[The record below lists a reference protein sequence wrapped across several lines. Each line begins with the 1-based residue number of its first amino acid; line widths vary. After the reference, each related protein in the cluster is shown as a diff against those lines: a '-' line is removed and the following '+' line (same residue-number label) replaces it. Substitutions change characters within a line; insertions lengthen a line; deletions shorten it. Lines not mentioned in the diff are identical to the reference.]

1 MASSLLLL
9 TARPAELAAAERS
22 NATAVAAQMPT
33 EPASTRT
40 TGNADSEPANPAITP
55 AQRALAASLSL
66 VPGLV
71 LHGSGNFALGRKETS
86 YRLLAAEGVGI
97 GLLGVGGTILVL
109 TGAARDWVA
118 PAALLGVTGAGLF
131 TSSWLLDLYS
141 VLAPE
146 RGLGAAGA
154 LRPWLTGSLGYAHV
168 YDPQFAYRNFL
179 VSELEARI
187 QRVSFDAELWASPDD
202 ENYRVQLTT
211 TLRALGQTGDR
222 RGTPDGSALDVRLG
236 LGRHSYAAEQ
246 FSIMSVEWAFRG
258 RLDLFHYDR
267 FLTGTFAE
275 LEAGHAQQVFQWSS
289 PSVSSNEDLLLARFG
304 VGTYLGK
311 QDPCGGEI
319 QLYYDHRHDGY
330 AAGLL
335 MPGLGSGVLGHIGLE
350 GEYFWSET
358 FGAGLL
364 AEAGAA
370 YVTAL
375 SVKMRAR

>member
-1 MASSLLLL
+1 MLVASLSLL
-9 TARPAELAAAERS
+9 TAVSAFGSSEAIDHSREPPP
-22 NATAVAAQMPT
+22 VAA
-33 EPASTRT
+33 PAPA
-40 TGNADSEPANPAITP
+40 ADPAITP

-71 LHGSGNFALGRKETS
+71 LHGAGNFALGRRDTA

-97 GLLGVGGTILVL
+97 GLLGTGGAILVL

-118 PAALLGVTGAGLF
+118 PAALLGVAGAGLF
-131 TSSWLLDLYS
+131 TTSWLLDIYS
-141 VLAPE
+141 VWAPDGGFGTPSE
-146 RGLGAAGA
+146 
-154 LRPWLTGSLGYAHV
+154 LRPWLVGSLGYAHV

-202 ENYRVQLTT
+202 ENYRTQLTT

-222 RGTPDGSALDVRLG
+222 RGISDGSALDVRLE

-246 FSIMSVEWAFRG
+246 FSIMSVGWAFRG

-267 FLTGTFAE
+267 FLAGTFAE
-275 LEAGHAQQVFQWSS
+275 LEAGHAQQVFQWSA
-289 PSVSSNEDLLLARFG
+289 PAVSSNEDLLLLRFG
-304 VGTYLGK
+304 LGSYLGNHE
-311 QDPCGGEI
+311 PCGGEI

-335 MPGLGSGVLGHIGLE
+335 VPGLGSGVLGHVGLE
-350 GEYFWSET
+350 GEYYWSET
-358 FGAGLL
+358 IGAGLL
-364 AEAGAA
+364 MEAGSA